1 MEMGWIFFLMS
12 SSLYEALQATNM
24 TACSTTNLFFL
35 SHTSSIFK
43 SSSSSSSMMIT
54 STGLPSVNPSLELH
68 TAKLYSN
75 SEEQQSS
82 PTKEE
87 QLSLQLEEEGES
99 KVTILS
105 NSNTNTNTNT
115 NTAQS
120 TIQDVYL
127 IDLSTSCIEEDAVRR
142 ESEMAEMVAPLSYQH
157 PLRWNVFSFS
167 FPCLSSLL
175 STPVRFP
182 RSQLVWRYPHR
193 VYHLMVKGDDQIADV
208 DCVDVQHLTMSSSS
222 SSIEI
227 GEEKKERREE
237 EEEKED
243 KKKTEKKE
251 MKEEK
256 REDKKGKKGKK
267 GKKEE
272 EEVEVI
278 DKRENL
284 VMSKKGVR
292 MIYMATTENSTSTP
306 STTSPGSKKQRRK
319 SCEIAS
325 SSQPSEESLQIIS
338 FLSQHPTLVL
348 TLLHTPFFLV
358 CSDSPLFTQLM
369 RSLLLARKLAQV
381 TVENLRALL
390 LPCTATTAYLFFPAG
405 KEKAS
410 NLAGF
415 QEKDCQKI
423 LCENQS
429 ADLTYFWRHLLNE
442 MSSKSDEKEVPISG
456 IQPGDLYSYNLL
468 RRQNPLRESPEN
480 DDCEEIAKLRSKLT
494 SRQIK
499 EMRGERRTTIGDLGV
514 ILKSQLEEE

>member
-1 MEMGWIFFLMS
+1 ML
-12 SSLYEALQATNM
+12 
-24 TACSTTNLFFL
+24 
-35 SHTSSIFK
+35 
-43 SSSSSSSMMIT
+43 IT
-54 STGLPSVNPSLELH
+54 STGLPSVNPALELH
-68 TAKLYSN
+68 TAKLYSIP
-75 SEEQQSS
+75 EEQPSS

-87 QLSLQLEEEGES
+87 QCSLQLEEEGES
-99 KVTILS
+99 KVTVLS
-105 NSNTNTNTNT
+105 NSNTNTNT

-120 TIQDVYL
+120 TIQEVYL
-127 IDLSTSCIEEDAVRR
+127 IDLSTSCIDEDSVRR
-142 ESEMAEMVAPLSYQH
+142 ESEMAEMASTLSYQH
-157 PLRWNVFSFS
+157 PLRWNVYSFS

-193 VYHLMVKGDDQIADV
+193 VYHLMVKGEDQIADV
-208 DCVDVQHLTMSSSS
+208 DCVDIKHLTMSSSS
-222 SSIEI
+222 SSVMNIE
-227 GEEKKERREE
+227 EV
-237 EEEKED
+237 
-243 KKKTEKKE
+243 
-251 MKEEK
+251 KEE
-256 REDKKGKKGKK
+256 KKGKKKGRTGKK

-272 EEVEVI
+272 EEVEMI
-278 DKRENL
+278 DKTENL

-292 MIYMATTENSTSTP
+292 MIYMATTDNSTP
-306 STTSPGSKKQRRK
+306 SSTSSSTTTSSTSPGSKKQRRK

-325 SSQPSEESLQIIS
+325 AFQSSEESIQIIS
-338 FLSQHPTLVL
+338 VLSQHPTLVL

-358 CSDSPLFTQLM
+358 CSNSPLFTQLM

-390 LPCTATTAYLFFPAG
+390 LPCTATTAYLFIPAG

-410 NLAGF
+410 SLAGF
-415 QEKDCQKI
+415 REKDCQKI
-423 LCENQS
+423 LCGNQS
-429 ADLTYFWRHLLNE
+429 ADLVYFWRHLLDE

-494 SRQIK
+494 SRQAK
-499 EMRGERRTTIGDLGV
+499 DMRGERRATIGDLGV